1 MKQSEKTSI
10 EIKPYML
17 NELAKFYQVSD
28 PTLRAWIK
36 GFSDKL
42 GKRIGRYYSAKQVEI
57 IFEELGCPKT
67 ITF

>member
-28 PTLRAWIK
+28 PTLRSWIK
-36 GFSDKL
+36 SFADKL
-42 GKRIGRYYSAKQVEI
+42 GKRVGRYYS
-57 IFEELGCPKT
+57 
-67 ITF
+67 

>member
-10 EIKPYML
+10 EVKPYML

-28 PTLRAWIK
+28 PTFRSWVKALA
-36 GFSDKL
+36 DKI
-42 GKRIGRYYSAKQVEI
+42 GKRIGKYYSVKQVEI

-67 ITF
+67 IEF

>member
-28 PTLRAWIK
+28 PTFRSWLK
-36 GFSDKL
+36 GIADKI
-42 GKRIGRYYSAKQVEI
+42 GKRHGRYYSVKQVEI
-57 IFEELGCPKT
+57 IIEELGCPKT
-67 ITF
+67 LLF

>member
-28 PTLRAWIK
+28 PTLRSWIK

>member
-28 PTLRAWIK
+28 PTFTLM
-36 GFSDKL
+36 D
-42 GKRIGRYYSAKQVEI
+42 
-57 IFEELGCPKT
+57 
-67 ITF
+67 

>member
-28 PTLRAWIK
+28 PTLRSWIK
-36 GFSDKL
+36 SFADKL
-42 GKRIGRYYSAKQVEI
+42 GKRVGRYYSAKQV
-57 IFEELGCPKT
+57 
-67 ITF
+67 

>member
-28 PTLRAWIK
+28 PTLRSWIK

-42 GKRIGRYYSAKQVEI
+42 GKRVGRYYSAKQVEI
-57 IFEELGCPKT
+57 IFQELGCPKT

>member
-28 PTLRAWIK
+28 PTLRSWIK
-36 GFSDKL
+36 SFADKL
-42 GKRIGRYYSAKQVEI
+42 GKRVGRYYSAKQVEI